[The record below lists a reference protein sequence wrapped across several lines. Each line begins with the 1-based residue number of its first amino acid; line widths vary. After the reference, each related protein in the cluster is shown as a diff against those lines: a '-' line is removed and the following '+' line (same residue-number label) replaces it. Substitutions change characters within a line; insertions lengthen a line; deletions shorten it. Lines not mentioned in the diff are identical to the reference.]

1 MIIVCSLISTMSQPS
16 SQGSNCSLEPF
27 LSQETLDQM
36 FSSVHSMFQNQGDLQ
51 SMQTQVHVAPT
62 VINVSDENIHESV
75 EMNLESVAVLRPEM
89 LQLLQEQ
96 NFPNPQQQSGFK
108 QEPLDH
114 SPTLPSTLATPPPE
128 QPSPQPLIVCNT
140 DFPGLYGFSLGF
152 EEEKGPPTKSAQWT
166 YSPTLEKLFVKM
178 RCIVPIRVKL
188 NVFPPAHAGFYIRVV
203 VIYRQPDHY
212 REIVE
217 RCPNHITKHKDGH
230 HAPKHLLR
238 CENPNTFYV
247 TCPETGRHSLKI
259 PLDAPQAGSD
269 FVTNMF
275 QFMCF
280 SSCPGGLNRRP
291 ILVIFTLEQ
300 NNTVVGRKAQNI
312 RICACPGRDRTNEE
326 IAEAKKQSRNT
337 VVPVMPV
344 IDHQTQLVSTSS
356 LTETPPTTPQTST
369 APQTPPQ
376 EPSTSTGTDDTS
388 QNAQVPKL
396 TKKRSH
402 TTMSSGFEVRS
413 VSVDRNVMKRLRK
426 EEDEEIFTLQ
436 VRGREKYELLLK
448 VKEGL
453 DMMDMVPQAQIDT
466 YRASCPPCGRLKTSR
481 MLQNSHHLPDSQ
493 NTQSS
498 NSDSQNS
505 TESLPD
511 DIEGTP
517 PLMPMS
523 RSDSGSSNH
532 SPSSSQQSSG
542 GGTGFN
548 AVRFT
553 LRRTVSL
560 DKKGFQP

>member
-1 MIIVCSLISTMSQPS
+1 MSQPS
-16 SQGSNCSLEPF
+16 SQGSNYSLEPL
-27 LSQETLDQM
+27 LSQETLEHV
-36 FSSVHSMFQNQGDLQ
+36 FTNVNYMFQNQTDLQ
-51 SMQTQVHVAPT
+51 SMQTQINMVPT

-75 EMNLESVAVLRPEM
+75 EMNLESVAVLRPEQGEL

-96 NFPNPQQQSGFK
+96 QFQNLQQQPGFK
-108 QEPLDH
+108 QEPLDNT
-114 SPTLPSTLATPPPE
+114 SPLPSTLATPPPE
-128 QPSPQPLIVCNT
+128 EPSPQPLIVCNT
-140 DFPGLYGFSLGF
+140 DFPGLYGFGLGF
-152 EEEKGPPTKSAQWT
+152 EVERSPPTKSAQWT

-188 NVFPPAHAGFYIRVV
+188 RVFPPAHAGFYIRVV

-217 RCPNHITKHKDGH
+217 RCPNHRTKHKDGH
-230 HAPKHLLR
+230 PAPEHLLR
-238 CENPNTFYV
+238 CENPNTIYV

-259 PLDAPQAGSD
+259 PLETPQAGSD

-300 NNTVVGRKAQNI
+300 NNIVVGRKAQNI

-326 IAEAKKQSRNT
+326 IADAKKQSRNAA
-337 VVPVMPV
+337 VSA
-344 IDHQTQLVSTSS
+344 IDPQPQPVSTSS
-356 LTETPPTTPQTST
+356 PNVTPPPTPQASPAPQTS
-369 APQTPPQ
+369 PQ
-376 EPSTSTGTDDTS
+376 EPSTSTAADDAS
-388 QNAQVPKL
+388 QNVQVPKL

-402 TTMSSGFEVRS
+402 ASMSTGFEVRS
-413 VSVDRNVMKRLRK
+413 LSIDRNAMKRLRR
-426 EEDEEIFTLQ
+426 EEDEEIFTIQ
-436 VRGREKYELLLK
+436 VRGHEKYELLLK
-448 VKEGL
+448 MKEGL
-453 DMMDMVPQAQIDT
+453 DMMDMVPQAQIDN

-481 MLQNSHHLPDSQ
+481 MLQNSRNLPDSQ
-493 NTQSS
+493 NPQNSS
-498 NSDSQNS
+498 SDSQNS
-505 TESLPD
+505 MESQPD

-517 PLMPMS
+517 PVTQLS
-523 RSDSGSSNH
+523 RSDSGSSYQ
-532 SPSSSQQSSG
+532 SPSSSQKSSG